1 MTVWIIVGIAALI
14 IIALGVYAGRLLFLL
29 QAQKQRQQLTR
40 DKRIQSISESIQ
52 TIAFAMEQ
60 QQCEPSEG
68 VIRICNLLLAMPIE
82 PQPDYKSDYPA
93 VFELYERIKHFPTLD
108 ARNSLSRKERKK
120 QDKEREHIESE
131 LSSEVQ
137 KEVTKLRTFKT
148 I

>member
-29 QAQKQRQQLTR
+29 HAQNQRQKHTR
-40 DKRIQSISESIQ
+40 DKRIQIISDSIK

-68 VIRICNLLLAMPIE
+68 VIRICNLLLAMPIV

-93 VFELYERIKHFPTLD
+93 TFELYERIKHFPTMD
-108 ARNSLSRKERKK
+108 ARNALSRKERKK
-120 QDKEREHIESE
+120 QDKEREQIESE

-137 KEVTKLRTFKT
+137 KEVTKLRAFKT

>member
-29 QAQKQRQQLTR
+29 QAQNRRQQHTR

-68 VIRICNLLLAMPIE
+68 VIRICNLLLAMPIV

-120 QDKEREHIESE
+120 QDKEREQIESE